1 MECVK
6 SIDRIHLDKQFLLLS
21 TYIRKIR
28 KSRKIIV
35 PKVAEKYRMH
45 LNTPK
50 RKRNEWRM
58 IHETW
63 ISRYQSWFSGEIL
76 SAIIFSRELS
86 AYVDTRGCT
95 PQYRSFIV
103 PSCLN
108 YLIGF
113 SHFSTPVNLPVHG
126 LILLTD
132 TVETHEGNRREKE
145 RERELSRKIHD
156 SLRFR
161 PPSRFRLCKNA
172 MKFMARTSNRSNWRF
187 LS

>member
-21 TYIRKIR
+21 TYMQIR
-28 KSRKIIV
+28 KSKKIIV

-45 LNTPK
+45 LNTA
-50 RKRNEWRM
+50 KRNEWGM

-126 LILLTD
+126 LILLTG
-132 TVETHEGNRREKE
+132 TVETRGEQE
-145 RERELSRKIHD
+145 RERERERVVSEN
-156 SLRFR
+156 
-161 PPSRFRLCKNA
+161 SRFVTLPASFTLSFVQKCNEVYG
-172 MKFMARTSNRSNWRF
+172 SN
-187 LS
+187 LE

>member
-45 LNTPK
+45 LNTAK
-50 RKRNEWRM
+50 RKRNEWGM

-126 LILLTD
+126 LILLTG
-132 TVETHEGNRREKE
+132 TVETRGEQE
-145 RERELSRKIHD
+145 RERERERVVSEN
-156 SLRFR
+156 
-161 PPSRFRLCKNA
+161 SRFVTLPASFTLSFVQKCNEVYG
-172 MKFMARTSNRSNWRF
+172 SN
-187 LS
+187 LE